1 VKPLVNRLRRLRRLR
16 PDRRGISAVEFALL
30 APAFLG
36 AIIGAG
42 QVGILF
48 LAQAGLRNAV
58 GDAAR
63 CATIWPR
70 PSDATIKARMATN
83 RFGLNTAYLGTPT
96 VTSGTSNG
104 ATYLDISATYNVPLD
119 FVFYHPP
126 AITLRETRRVFV
138 QSQLATTQPTCV

>member
-1 VKPLVNRLRRLRRLR
+1 MIRFVSRLHRLRS
-16 PDRRGISAVEFALL
+16 DRRGISAVEFALL

-42 QVGILF
+42 QMGILF
-48 LAQAGLRNAV
+48 LAQAGLRNAI
-58 GDAAR
+58 GDGAR

-70 PSDATIKARMATN
+70 PSDDTITARIASK
-83 RFGLNTAYLGTPT
+83 RFGLNTAYLSAPT
-96 VTSGTSNG
+96 ITTGTSDS

-119 FVFYHPP
+119 FVIYHPP

-138 QSQLATTQPTCV
+138 QSQAAPAASQPTCV

>member
-1 VKPLVNRLRRLRRLR
+1 MKKFLRRLRS
-16 PDRRGISAVEFALL
+16 DRRGISAVEFALL

-42 QVGILF
+42 QMGVLF
-48 LAQAGLRNAV
+48 LAQAGLSNAI
-58 GDAAR
+58 GDGAR

-70 PSDATIKARMATN
+70 PSNATIIARIASR
-83 RFGLNTAYLGTPT
+83 RFGLNSAYLSTPT
-96 VTSGTSNG
+96 ITTGTSNG

-126 AITLRETRRVFV
+126 AVTLTETRRVFV
-138 QSQLATTQPTCV
+138 QSQVATTQPTCV